1 MTQIKI
7 QEALGMMMYALSNN
21 VYDYLA
27 VTEERTHHLD
37 DTQFVLHTVKSCCE
51 ALAHMIAGA
60 TGAKQKWSSGA
71 LFMFDN
77 IIDEQLTDEIGAYQI
92 VYPDGKILEV

>member
-7 QEALGMMMYALSNN
+7 QDALGGMVYALGNN

-27 VTEERTHHLD
+27 VTKQRTYHLD
-37 DTQFVLHTVKSCCE
+37 DTQSALYMVKSCCE

-60 TGAKQKWSSGA
+60 TGAKQKWSRGA

-77 IIDEQLTDEIGAYQI
+77 IIDVQYTDEIGAYQI
-92 VYPDGKILEV
+92 VYPDGKILKV

>member
-7 QEALGMMMYALSNN
+7 QDALSNMVYALGDD

-27 VTEERTHHLD
+27 VTKQPILHD
-37 DTQFVLHTVKSCCE
+37 DIQSAIYMVKSCCE

-60 TGAKQKWSSGA
+60 TGTKQKWSRGA
-71 LFMFDN
+71 VFMFDD
-77 IIDEQLTDEIGAYQI
+77 IIDDQYTDEIGAYQI
-92 VYPDGKILEV
+92 VYPDSKILER